1 MSQAIVDVWRK
12 LTWVVGDD
20 PRSRGGDPVR
30 QNALPGIFAAIMV
43 THRMWSLLKEF
54 FRFCL
59 HEKKWW
65 LAPLIVLLLVLGVVI
80 VVASSTPI
88 ATLIYSIF

>member
-1 MSQAIVDVWRK
+1 MEYRTKSAGRAGNR
-12 LTWVVGDD
+12 LAPGRRGDY
-20 PRSRGGDPVR
+20 P
-30 QNALPGIFAAIMV
+30 QKN
-43 THRMWSLLKEF
+43 RMWSLLKEF

-59 HEKKWW
+59 REKKWW